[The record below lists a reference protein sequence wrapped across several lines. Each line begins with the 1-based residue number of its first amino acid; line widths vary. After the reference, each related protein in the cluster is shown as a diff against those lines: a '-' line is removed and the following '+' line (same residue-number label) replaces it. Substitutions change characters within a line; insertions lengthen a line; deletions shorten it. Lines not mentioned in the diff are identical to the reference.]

1 MSTLENIFWHIVGY
15 AAVPAIFIFG
25 FLVVA
30 AGAFLVLSLG
40 PDKDS

>member
-1 MSTLENIFWHIVGY
+1 MSTLESFFWHVAGY
-15 AAVPAIFIFG
+15 TAMPVIFIFG

-30 AGAFLVLSLG
+30 AGALWVLSLG